1 MSEYLTD
8 AQVTKRTMDTLT
20 VLRALAEAE
29 ATVKSL
35 RETHAVLV
43 AALEEML
50 EAIPD
55 LTSDTDPRSWPDVR
69 KAEARVRGIMNAALA
84 RAAEDGKR

>member
-1 MSEYLTD
+1 MPNNSD
-8 AQVTKRTMDTLT
+8 AIDLIRKVQ
-20 VLRALAEAE
+20 
-29 ATVKSL
+29 SL
-35 RETHAVLV
+35 RETQALLV

-69 KAEARVRGIMNAALA
+69 KAEARVRGILNAALA
-84 RAAEDGKR
+84 RAAEEGMK